1 MNLHL
6 GVEKHFGSVIYWA
19 PLKVGRSVLFSK
31 TPNLSPSPPLPQKKT
46 KKKKTC
52 GNKRTCGVVPN
63 TNKMNPNR
71 PPFFQN
77 TVKGKAHPRKL
88 ARRLRRREGERR
100 EERREERRTSER
112 ASARAYIDEDLLL
125 SLLWSESATRMR
137 ERRGVCCWRIWE
149 PVGEEL
155 STRASWWVFLLLFF
169 FSPVWKLAFLLM
181 LIGIHE
187 FLQLFFIFGW
197 VSECVSEWEEV
208 GTLCAGA
215 RACVCMPKGYPVGL
229 FFVPR
234 LRISWGAA
242 ICCCCSAAASV
253 VMWGCRKWHSL
264 LER

>member
-1 MNLHL
+1 
-6 GVEKHFGSVIYWA
+6 
-19 PLKVGRSVLFSK
+19 
-31 TPNLSPSPPLPQKKT
+31 
-46 KKKKTC
+46 
-52 GNKRTCGVVPN
+52 
-63 TNKMNPNR
+63 MNPNR

-181 LIGIHE
+181 LFGIHE
-187 FLQLFFIFGW
+187 FLQLFFLFGW
-197 VSECVSEWEEV
+197 VSEWVSEKKW
-208 GTLCAGA
+208 GLCVCA
-215 RACVCMPKGYPVGL
+215 RARVCACKKDILLVCFSFLVLGFDEVL
-229 FFVPR
+229 
-234 LRISWGAA
+234 LSAA